1 MRNQN
6 PPLTEEAIK
15 EMLELGI
22 ERVSVDYF
30 YFKEY
35 RYTDLN
41 DAVAQAK
48 RQLRPVARTDAF
60 ATN

>member
-6 PPLTEEAIK
+6 PRLTEDAIK

-22 ERVSVDYF
+22 ERVSIDYF

-35 RYTDLN
+35 RYTDLK

-48 RQLRPVARTDAF
+48 RQLRPVARTYGVAP
-60 ATN
+60 N